1 MHRARTQHTHGARAH
16 REICNSTIILLHLIC
31 APRNFTPT
39 AKSSIG
45 SDIKSVCREAAMIP
59 MRRMVAG
66 KTPTEIRELKASGS
80 LQCAPITQDD
90 LLAAIDSTSSSVS
103 MADIV
108 RHEEFARCVS
118 CLHIDTH
125 AYLPQCDMH
134 NTREF
139 QSA

>member
-1 MHRARTQHTHGARAH
+1 M
-16 REICNSTIILLHLIC
+16 
-31 APRNFTPT
+31 
-39 AKSSIG
+39 
-45 SDIKSVCREAAMIP
+45 MP

-66 KTPTEIRELKASGS
+66 KTPTEIRELKASDS
-80 LQCAPITQDD
+80 LQCAPITQKD
-90 LLAAIDSTSSSVS
+90 LLAALASTSSSFS

-125 AYLPQCDMH
+125 VHLSQYDMH
-134 NTREF
+134 NTRDF